1 MDDDLGNI
9 NYGEWLDKT
18 EELHDLT
25 KRMLESMLKI
35 WKSPKYEAYIKK
47 EKSINE
53 GSYVCEVLAPLINI
67 VMSDLPGKP
76 TAWDIWGEEG
86 SSASATRKGSHT
98 TRNIKNLKKIFNQ
111 SSKRQNLTIF
121 TINIAGD
128 VIELMLC
135 EKNREFTSTV

>member
-35 WKSPKYEAYIKK
+35 
-47 EKSINE
+47 
-53 GSYVCEVLAPLINI
+53 
-67 VMSDLPGKP
+67 
-76 TAWDIWGEEG
+76 
-86 SSASATRKGSHT
+86 
-98 TRNIKNLKKIFNQ
+98 FNQ
-111 SSKRQNLTIF
+111 ASKRQNLTIF

-128 VIELMLC
+128 VIELYAMRK
-135 EKNREFTSTV
+135 ESGIYNQEFV